1 MNNINQ
7 IIKNFFVGINL
18 DKNHEVSVVRAD
30 GIVIYSTVENYM
42 DRASI
47 GALISG
53 LWQAALSLSN
63 YIDKDADGDKFRLGF
78 DTSVAGVNVLPLKIN
93 GKEFFVC
100 SLFKEC
106 LNPAKLKQKMKL
118 TTLELESYVKKEFIP
133 QENNA
138 IERTGYLFDSITD
151 KEMDQLFNF

>member
-7 IIKNFFVGINL
+7 IIKNFFVDINL
-18 DKNHEVSVVRAD
+18 DKNHELSVVRAD
-30 GIVIYSTVENYM
+30 GIVIYSTVKNYM

-63 YIDKDADGDKFRLGF
+63 YIDENADSDKFRLGF
-78 DTSVAGVNVLPLKIN
+78 DTSMAGVNVLPLKIN
-93 GKEFFVC
+93 GKEFFIC

-106 LNPAKLKQKMKL
+106 INPAKLKQKMKL
-118 TTLELESYVKKEFIP
+118 ITLELEAYVKKEFKP
-133 QENNA
+133 ETNNT

-151 KEMDQLFNF
+151 EEMDQLFNF